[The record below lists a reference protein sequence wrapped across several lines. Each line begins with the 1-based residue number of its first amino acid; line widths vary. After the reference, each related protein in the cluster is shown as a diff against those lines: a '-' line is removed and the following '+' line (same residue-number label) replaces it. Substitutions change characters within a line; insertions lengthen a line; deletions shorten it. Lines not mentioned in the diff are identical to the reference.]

1 LKNREVFLN
10 YRELIFNKL
19 IEGIRVYPTK
29 VIDRLCLTISVF
41 MIIGRNIYW
50 DNCVEDIINFAKQ
63 SNEKCVISLIILEN
77 LSKEIQEL
85 NLSEI
90 DRCKVI

>member
-1 LKNREVFLN
+1 
-10 YRELIFNKL
+10 
-19 IEGIRVYPTK
+19 
-29 VIDRLCLTISVF
+29 